1 MPRFDRPAFRY
12 ADLLGKPDEVRTQL
26 QFDWLRDDGDRE
38 AWLTHLNGKVEW
50 IQSRCHFQDDP
61 APPRSQPVPQGRV
74 DVALLSDPADVRH
87 ALSTP
92 AEFSNA
98 PYAELGGASFMLAID
113 PGPGFGGSD
122 WHDVQRNMVTA
133 LFAGCTATGWLQ
145 TAAERA
151 SDHAELLSLR
161 ATNFDLA
168 EWAEQAALRYF
179 ALLFGFS
186 ERDHILLEDAA
197 RAGYRALQYIIIGRH
212 FTSEPGTLPAAQQAM
227 ARLGTRTAALI
238 DEYALRERSRRL
250 PLAPAQTRPNASWP
264 DGVQPWSE
272 LGLSGLGEP
281 MLKRLPALAGELS
294 GQDLCNIVAGLLVGT
309 VGNVQTALCQMVQH
323 LLDRPTEFERVR
335 VLTGTSL
342 NNEVT
347 RLLGLLPPVPF
358 LPRRVVKRED
368 AEDQDQDQDQETGV
382 GVNGARLAPGTD
394 CILALRPV
402 AGGGCPHAW
411 GEVIT
416 QKNGKTQDIGTHSC
430 IGRGLIEPLLAVL
443 LQRALNLPGLAQ
455 RLDGLTG
462 EVLEPER
469 LWGFGCLRY
478 PLRHD
483 RDKRRVQQPL
493 IVLMRVKS
501 PLADNAER
509 LRRIIRS
516 GAPRIEHALKTS
528 RHVHMAWFEFMDNDS
543 VLALRTVY
551 DGDFDAYIEHF
562 ALKVGDL
569 FDQLFE
575 CIEGAPPLPV
585 AEYPD
590 EFVETIRRSN
600 RAPLGGYFFSAY
612 PQRETAQINQGRP

>member
-1 MPRFDRPAFRY
+1 MPRFDRDPFRY
-12 ADLLGKPDEVRTQL
+12 DELLGKTDEERTQL
-26 QFDWLRDDGDRE
+26 QFDWLRDDGDRN
-38 AWLTHLNGKVEW
+38 AWLTHLNGGVEW
-50 IQSRCHFQDDP
+50 IQSRCHIQDDP
-61 APPRSQPVPQGRV
+61 APKRSQPVPQGRAG
-74 DVALLSDPADVRH
+74 VALISHPDDVER
-87 ALSTP
+87 ALSHPTQ
-92 AEFSNA
+92 FSNA

-113 PGPGFGGSD
+113 PGGGFGGQD
-122 WHDVQRNMVTA
+122 WHALQRAAVQE
-133 LFAGCTATGWLQ
+133 LFDKYIATTWLQ
-145 TAAERA
+145 TAAECA
-151 SDHAELLSLR
+151 SGHAELLSLR

-227 ARLGTRTAALI
+227 ARLATRTSALI
-238 DEYALRERSRRL
+238 DEYALRQRSKRT
-250 PLAPAQTRPNASWP
+250 PLHAARNHPAETWP

-281 MLKRLPALAGELS
+281 LLKRMPGLAGKLS
-294 GQDLCNIVAGLLVGT
+294 GQDLCTMVAGLLVGT
-309 VGNVQTALCQMVQH
+309 VGNVQTAVCQMVQH
-323 LLDRPTEFERVR
+323 LLLADQRDFDRVR
-335 VLTGTSL
+335 KLSGIQL
-342 NNEVT
+342 GNEVT
-347 RLLGLLPPVPF
+347 HLLGLLPPVPF
-358 LPRRVVKRED
+358 LPRRTR
-368 AEDQDQDQDQETGV
+368 V
-382 GVNGARLAPGTD
+382 GVELNGSCVLPDTD
-394 CILALRPV
+394 CILALRPTQK
-402 AGGGCPHAW
+402 AGGCPHAW
-411 GEVIT
+411 GEVMKT
-416 QKNGKTQDIGTHSC
+416 EKGKTVDRAPHSC
-430 IGRGLIEPLLAVL
+430 TGRGLIEPLLAVL

-462 EVLEPER
+462 EVLKPER

-483 RDKRRVQQPL
+483 REKLRVQQPL

-516 GAPRIEHALKTS
+516 GAPRIEHALQTS

-585 AEYPD
+585 AEYPN
-590 EFVETIRRSN
+590 EFVETIRRSK
-600 RAPLGGYFFSAY
+600 REPLAGYFFSAY
-612 PQRETAQINQGRP
+612 PARETAQINRGRP